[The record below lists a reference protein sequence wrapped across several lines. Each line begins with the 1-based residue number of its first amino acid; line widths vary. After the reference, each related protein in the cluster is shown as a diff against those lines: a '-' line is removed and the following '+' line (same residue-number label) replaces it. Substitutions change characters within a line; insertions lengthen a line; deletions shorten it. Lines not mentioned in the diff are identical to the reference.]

1 MFVRTTIISVD
12 IFRLL
17 FPALLIRPYQA
28 DLDTSR
34 VPYIFQIGKIIFS
47 GRVGETAKA
56 LQTLRTL
63 QQNLRPPT
71 EKLSL

>member
-1 MFVRTTIISVD
+1 MA
-12 IFRLL
+12 
-17 FPALLIRPYQA
+17 FPAFFICSHETDSDSY
-28 DLDTSR
+28 R
-34 VPYIFQIGKIIFS
+34 VLYIFQVGKNIFS

-71 EKLSL
+71 EKQYL